1 MQKLQGVKWTSSFN
15 SLAVVVV
22 FVGLMAN
29 DEENLTL
36 SQFWILFAGPIEYKE
51 LKMRE
56 NITIQKYYIQIK
68 TNFLID
74 IR

>member
-15 SLAVVVV
+15 SLAVDVE

-29 DEENLTL
+29 NEENLTL
-36 SQFWILFAGPIEYKE
+36 SQFLTLCAGTIEYKE

-56 NITIQKYYIQIK
+56 NITIQKHYIQIK

>member
-36 SQFWILFAGPIEYKE
+36 SQFWILFAGTIEYKE

>member
-29 DEENLTL
+29 EEKNLTE
-36 SQFWILFAGPIEYKE
+36 SRFWILFAGPIEYKE

-56 NITIQKYYIQIK
+56 NITIQKYYIRIK

-74 IR
+74 NK

>member
-29 DEENLTL
+29 DEENLTE
-36 SQFWILFAGPIEYKE
+36 SRFWILFAGPIEYKE

-74 IR
+74 NK

>member
-1 MQKLQGVKWTSSFN
+1 MKKLQGVKWTSSFN

-36 SQFWILFAGPIEYKE
+36 SQFWILFAGTIEYKE

-74 IR
+74 NK

>member
-1 MQKLQGVKWTSSFN
+1 
-15 SLAVVVV
+15 
-22 FVGLMAN
+22 MAN
-29 DEENLTL
+29 NEENLTL
-36 SQFWILFAGPIEYKE
+36 SQFLTLCAGTIEYKE

-56 NITIQKYYIQIK
+56 NITIQKHYIQIK